1 MTVAHSV
8 RAMAHV
14 MASHSGKH
22 LDILLDQKMASGW
35 AVTMDSQMAF
45 HWAFH
50 WGAHLEKHWAMQEAR
65 RWALL
70 DREHIQ
76 GECSKVGNLARRNEV
91 VREVHLQQSEERP
104 VQGRGFRSELYLVRT
119 SGRNLVKR
127 PVLNSVE
134 TKVLQMVMR

>member
-1 MTVAHSV
+1 
-8 RAMAHV
+8 
-14 MASHSGKH
+14 
-22 LDILLDQKMASGW
+22 
-35 AVTMDSQMAF
+35 MDSQMAF

-104 VQGRGFRSELYLVRT
+104 VQGRGFRSELCLVRT
-119 SGRNLVKR
+119 SGRHLVKR

-134 TKVLQMVMR
+134 TKVFQMVMR